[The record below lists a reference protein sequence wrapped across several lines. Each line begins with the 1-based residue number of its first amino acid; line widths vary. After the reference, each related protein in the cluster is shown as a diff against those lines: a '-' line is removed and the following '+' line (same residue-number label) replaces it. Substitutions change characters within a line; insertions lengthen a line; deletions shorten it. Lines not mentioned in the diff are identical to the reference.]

1 METESTT
8 RPKRG
13 RRRPVAPLPGQDTE
27 SLRPS
32 PSSLNR
38 IGDAKAP
45 TSSSSA
51 QPSDQDPELV
61 RRWLLGALPLTCS
74 YEQLRTV
81 EKTLKILAVD
91 YGPDFLEQRARL
103 TRVTGHL
110 AELRKKGGRM
120 GNHLVRR
127 ALSAVSLPRIEA
139 LRLLAET
146 VPQAS
151 RRTRSLKNF
160 LRLAHT
166 LRLSPRLMAK
176 LRWEVKKQIQTLN
189 TFKSMMDEFG
199 VGVLRR
205 RVQSPLR
212 SQPILDLAAVFIV
225 AGYSEKQAF
234 ERTAHFLQ
242 DWAPERY
249 RELTGPQ
256 VRLRYAAYRRTW
268 QTSPQEISPSH

>member
-1 METESTT
+1 M
-8 RPKRG
+8 
-13 RRRPVAPLPGQDTE
+13 
-27 SLRPS
+27 
-32 PSSLNR
+32 
-38 IGDAKAP
+38 
-45 TSSSSA
+45 
-51 QPSDQDPELV
+51 